1 MKTHLRQLGN
11 SKAVLLPS
19 AMLTA
24 SGLGDQIELTA
35 EPGCITIKPVKASRE
50 GWYEGYVYPKND
62 RSDTD
67 LLSDLDADGKSTDEW
82 EW

>member
-19 AMLTA
+19 AILLA
-24 SGLGDQIELTA
+24 SGLSDEIEMTVEAGRITLTA
-35 EPGCITIKPVKASRE
+35 TKKCRD
-50 GWYEGYVYPKND
+50 GWYDSCSLAGDEIDAVPLEALEI
-62 RSDTD
+62 DTE
-67 LLSDLDADGKSTDEW
+67 EW

>member
-19 AMLTA
+19 TVLVESGLSGDIEMTVEIGRITLTA
-24 SGLGDQIELTA
+24 VNT
-35 EPGCITIKPVKASRE
+35 CRE
-50 GWYEGYVYPKND
+50 GWYEAYLPSLEANASG
-62 RSDTD
+62 
-67 LLSDLDADGKSTDEW
+67 LLNSLNLHVSTEDW

>member
-24 SGLGDQIELTA
+24 SGLSDEIEMTVEVGRITLTA
-35 EPGCITIKPVKASRE
+35 AKKCRE
-50 GWYEGYVYPKND
+50 GWYDDFSPDKDYSED
-62 RSDTD
+62 ALFSS
-67 LLSDLDADGKSTDEW
+67 SDLDLEEW

>member
-19 AMLTA
+19 TILLE
-24 SGLGDQIELTA
+24 SGLSDEIEMTVEAGRITLTSA
-35 EPGCITIKPVKASRE
+35 KKRRE
-50 GWYEGYVYPKND
+50 GWYESYSMAQEQMDPVP
-62 RSDTD
+62 
-67 LLSDLDADGKSTDEW
+67 LDALAIDTEEW

>member
-19 AMLTA
+19 AVLAESGLSGDIEMTVEVGRIILTA
-24 SGLGDQIELTA
+24 ANT
-35 EPGCITIKPVKASRE
+35 CRE
-50 GWYEGYVYPKND
+50 GWYDAYLPSLEADANG
-62 RSDTD
+62 
-67 LLSDLDADGKSTDEW
+67 LLDALDLDVSTEEW